1 MRATLEHAES
11 KGETDI
17 PPITVRVFK
26 TKNDITIKISDVGG
40 GISRASSGK
49 IFNYMYSTAPQ
60 VWLIP
65 TRGRLAPQLLSCLGR
80 HPWRWRLAGCRT
92 VRRVVTNARPR
103 LRPASVQTICKVNI
117 GVIISLVSRLSLSRY
132 FRGDIQ
138 IASVDGYGT
147 DVYVYLQRLSH
158 LAQEN
163 LPVYNAVSSAKLRNS
178 ATQVHDWTD
187 LPSTQWPWPA
197 LTVPNCSR
205 LVFYL

>member
-60 VWLIP
+60 VWLFP

-80 HPWRWRLAGCRT
+80 HSWRWRLAGCWPL
-92 VRRVVTNARPR
+92 RRVVTNARPR

-117 GVIISLVSRLSLSRY
+117 VLIISCITTLSVKVLSWRHSDRVRGRLRDRRVRLPAEVESPRP
-132 FRGDIQ
+132 GEPP
-138 IASVDGYGT
+138 G
-147 DVYVYLQRLSH
+147 LQRRVQRQ
-158 LAQEN
+158 A
-163 LPVYNAVSSAKLRNS
+163 P
-178 ATQVHDWTD
+178 
-187 LPSTQWPWPA
+187 
-197 LTVPNCSR
+197 
-205 LVFYL
+205 